1 VWLRFRCDFRPVSEF
16 VGQERPLRGRHR
28 GSPARPRLRWLA
40 ALAGGSLIGAVVL
53 ALSTGTAN
61 ASDSVTA
68 TFAVTGVSA
77 SNCAVSAGGSDVY
90 VKPGQ
95 ELDVKS
101 SLAGIVVQGNGALS
115 DLLGKVASFDG
126 ALTIDPKSADPT
138 RLDIST
144 KVQKV
149 TGLARGNHTFTWKVD
164 KVELL
169 GLLGSKISLPLQLS
183 SRAAAAGGSLNYSGT
198 IHVTPDAAQCGIAV
212 QVPGVSASA
221 SVTGLPPIKVG
232 VPGRTL
238 SLPATVPN
246 VNSPS
251 GGGGPAGHPKPG
263 ASASG
268 ATLGNVIPVPVQ
280 VVPSG
285 DNSQVFGN
293 PGFGSGGGS
302 GLGAGNGTPA
312 QGAGSRD
319 ASASPA
325 AVPQLRSTGK
335 HKTIDLASNKAST
348 GQLSIVLAIVA
359 VVALALVAGTYA
371 RLYLLRKE

>member
-1 VWLRFRCDFRPVSEF
+1 
-16 VGQERPLRGRHR
+16 LRGRHR

-68 TFAVTGVSA
+68 TFSVTGVSA
-77 SNCAVSAGGSDVY
+77 SNCSISTGGSDVY

-101 SLAGIVVQGNGALS
+101 SLAGIVAQGRGALS
-115 DLLGKVASFDG
+115 DLLGTVASFDG

-138 RLDIST
+138 KIGIST
-144 KVQKV
+144 KVHKV
-149 TGLARGNHTFTWKVD
+149 TGLTRGNHTFTWKVD

-169 GLLGSKISLPLQLS
+169 GLLGSRTVKLDLS
-183 SRAAAAGGSLNYSGT
+183 SKAAAAGGSLNYSGT
-198 IHVTPDAAQCGIAV
+198 IHVTPGPAQCGIAV

-221 SVTGLPPIKVG
+221 SVSGLPPIKVG
-232 VPGRTL
+232 VPGRTV
-238 SLPATVPN
+238 SLPASAPN
-246 VNSPS
+246 LNPSP
-251 GGGGPAGHPKPG
+251 GAGGPTGHPKPG
-263 ASASG
+263 TSPSKS

-285 DNSQVFGN
+285 DTNQVYGN
-293 PGFGSGGGS
+293 PGFATGGGS
-302 GLGAGNGTPA
+302 GLTSGNGTSA
-312 QGAGSRD
+312 RGSG
-319 ASASPA
+319 SQSTASPA
-325 AVPQLRSTGK
+325 ARELQQRSTGK

-359 VVALALVAGTYA
+359 VVTLALVAGTYA